1 MTEDKKDESLETDFS
16 TNEFDEIY
24 SDDDDDLASGLEDVS
39 QASEEETVEEDS
51 SLDFIEEDI
60 EEIYTDSS
68 EEENQDQEEPEEED
82 IIDASSEEEDDD
94 SPAPVVKKKSSF
106 GSILILLILI
116 LGGGAGAY
124 FSGMIPGVTPISL
137 SSRSYEQPNLANN
150 SAGDSMQ
157 QEETMAA
164 EASGES
170 DNVSELDDLYDD
182 NYGEAD
188 QYEAVLEPQIDEQN
202 QEVFFEIA
210 DDDDSSEQGFLGE
223 AENDPIQPVVGE
235 EVSNVEVQDALPSVD
250 ETVQES
256 MPVASNVQMDG
267 ALADQL
273 NMLNSE
279 LKTLQSNVARDINNL
294 KSSMSSQQP
303 ASQGDSVSSKELLDI
318 KTSLDKLTQRLD
330 DIEGKVNNTIEEIS
344 ELQKSSKS
352 KPSAPVASSSK
363 KVTSVAAPKKKA
375 APSVSWEIRAIQVG
389 KAVIAR
395 KGQGETRDIA
405 VGDNVPGLGTI
416 KDINFNDGRW
426 VIVGSSRTIKQ

>member
-1 MTEDKKDESLETDFS
+1 MTEDKKDEGLETDFS

-24 SDDDDDLASGLEDVS
+24 SDDDDLASGLEDVS
-39 QASEEETVEEDS
+39 QASEEETVDEDS
-51 SLDFIEEDI
+51 NLDFIEEDI

-68 EEENQDQEEPEEED
+68 DEENQDQEEHEEEN
-82 IIDASSEEEDDD
+82 IIDASTEEEDHD
-94 SPAPVVKKKSSF
+94 SPAPAVKKKSSF
-106 GSILILLILI
+106 GSILILLILV

-137 SSRSYEQPNLANN
+137 SSRSYEQPNVANN

-157 QEETMAA
+157 QEETVAA

-170 DNVSELDDLYDD
+170 NNISELDDLYDD

-210 DDDDSSEQGFLGE
+210 EDADSSEQGFLGE

-235 EVSNVEVQDALPSVD
+235 EVPNVEVQDALPSVD

-256 MPVASNVQMDG
+256 MPVVSNVQMDG

-303 ASQGDSVSSKELLDI
+303 VSQGDSVSSKELLDI

-352 KPSAPVASSSK
+352 KPSAAVASSSK
-363 KVTSVAAPKKKA
+363 KVTSAAAPKKKA
-375 APSVSWEIRAIQVG
+375 AASVSWEIRAIQVG